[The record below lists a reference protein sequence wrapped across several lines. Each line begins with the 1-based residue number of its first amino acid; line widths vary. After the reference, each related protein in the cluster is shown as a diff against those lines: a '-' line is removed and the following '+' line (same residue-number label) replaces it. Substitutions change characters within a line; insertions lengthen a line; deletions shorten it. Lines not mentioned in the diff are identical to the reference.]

1 MPPPH
6 PTPGLLTG
14 APPVGSA
21 LSTDPTEGDVMPP
34 LEEQVPFGRPLV
46 WIHPG
51 PVEAEQGSP
60 TGLPKAAMV
69 TPWRDGD
76 PSRPALRRHRLRR
89 MPAGA
94 GPRPGATPVLRRP
107 SRKAWSQGRPVK
119 PGAFPGGGRGEP
131 IHPCP
136 GSEVIFP
143 PHWVG
148 EGAPQGTDPAPSQ
161 HLGQPSGIPGSPRG
175 PGCV

>member
-1 MPPPH
+1 MPPP
-6 PTPGLLTG
+6 
-14 APPVGSA
+14 
-21 LSTDPTEGDVMPP
+21 
-34 LEEQVPFGRPLV
+34 EEQVPFGRPLV

-107 SRKAWSQGRPVK
+107 SRKAWSQGRGQG
-119 PGAFPGGGRGEP
+119 GAY
-131 IHPCP
+131 
-136 GSEVIFP
+136 
-143 PHWVG
+143 
-148 EGAPQGTDPAPSQ
+148 
-161 HLGQPSGIPGSPRG
+161 SPMSRL
-175 PGCV
+175 